1 VLVRAV
7 GSFPHVVYAAKGNA
21 IQGPFVL
28 PRLLRNLREGEGAGK
43 EWRRGEQGKQKFTC
57 VGACRKRILTT
68 FTKQIGVPPRAS
80 LETGTFPDLGL
91 HGPLVGGN
99 GDLNTTE
106 IPSPPTGDLS

>member
-1 VLVRAV
+1 MIPRS
-7 GSFPHVVYAAKGNA
+7 GSG
-21 IQGPFVL
+21 GP
-28 PRLLRNLREGEGAGK
+28 NLNPGREDEVFA
-43 EWRRGEQGKQKFTC
+43 EQGKQKFTC
-57 VGACRKRILTT
+57 VGACRKRTLTT